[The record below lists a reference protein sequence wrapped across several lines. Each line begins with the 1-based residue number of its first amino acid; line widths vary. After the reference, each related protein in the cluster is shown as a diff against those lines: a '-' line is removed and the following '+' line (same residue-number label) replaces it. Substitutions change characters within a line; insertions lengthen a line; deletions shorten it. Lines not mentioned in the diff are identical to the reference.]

1 MPALQGNEAHIRRRL
16 APIAVVVLPL
26 LVLLTVDARASNC
39 GGAIG
44 FGSDNVYRGISLGGG
59 EPAWIVDAHCR
70 VADGWIA
77 GAGASRVLLAGRRPN
92 LQLALYVDRAWQF
105 DEDWSG
111 KLGVVHYDAAHYGKR
126 DGLRYDEVNAAFGY
140 KAFWRVSVSV
150 SPNASD
156 LYFTNSIPPAGSE
169 SASKSHW
176 ATSVETTFHRPLI
189 DRLAADAGLGL
200 SIPEG
205 KGESRYRYASV
216 GLSYGIG
223 DINLYVSRIWTDS
236 ISWEYTFLGDTFV
249 MRQPSHADWVGTLV
263 WAF

>member
-1 MPALQGNEAHIRRRL
+1 MLALQGNEAHIRRRL
-16 APIAVVVLPL
+16 APIAVVLALASLPL
-26 LVLLTVDARASNC
+26 DAWAGNC

-44 FGSDNVYRGISLGGG
+44 LGSDNIYRGISLGGG

-77 GAGASRVLLAGRRPN
+77 GAGAGRVSLAGRRPN
-92 LQLALYVDRAWQF
+92 LQLALYVDRHWQF

-111 KLGVVHYDAAHYGKR
+111 KVGVVHYDAARYGKR
-126 DGLRYDEVNAAFGY
+126 DDLRYDEINAVLGY

-156 LYFTNSIPPAGSE
+156 LYFTNSIPPAVSE

-189 DRLAADAGLGL
+189 DRLAADAGVGL
-200 SIPEG
+200 SIPGG
-205 KGESRYRYASV
+205 KGESSYRYASV

-223 DINLYVSRIWTDS
+223 DVNLYASRIWTDT
-236 ISWEYTFLGDTFV
+236 ISWEYTFIGETFV
-249 MRQPSHADWVGTLV
+249 MRRPSHADWVGTVV
-263 WAF
+263 WTF